1 MLNVIHAVHNE
12 KAGLDVLLH
21 LIDVLIALSLKLAE
35 ALFLF
40 SVLFSSY

>member
-35 ALFLF
+35 AHSISIFGF
-40 SVLFSSY
+40 VL